1 MTHLNQRKI
10 LFLANVILAMS
21 EGNLVEAYEILVGH
35 IVSSYLSFG
44 ISYGARRGAKKLGQ
58 YLLGPLA
65 DLPVI
70 GDYIITCPEDKIMQ
84 RSSKLIADGVS
95 VIGTA
100 TTDYVPP
107 DLALGAAGQVC
118 GQAINEYEKE
128 LREQIARVMEE
139 SQKTD
144 AWMQKYIAECTLGN
158 ETVAETV
165 AKLRGGQ
172 IYFDPNQ
179 KRYFILK
186 IIGGVFIVLVTIILI
201 KGRSKVR
208 KFFKKIH
215 PKKVYTSFKKK
226 RYKKFIKDKEK
237 LELLYAM

>member
-1 MTHLNQRKI
+1 MTKLNQRQI

-21 EGNLVEAYEILVGH
+21 DGNLVEAYEIIVGH
-35 IVSSYLSFG
+35 IVSRYLAFG
-44 ISYGARRGAKKLGQ
+44 ISYGARRGATKLGQ
-58 YLLGPLA
+58 FLLGPIA

-70 GDYIITCPEDKIMQ
+70 GDYIFTCPEDEVMQ
-84 RSSKLIADGVS
+84 RGSKLIADGVS
-95 VIGTA
+95 VMGAA
-100 TTDYVPP
+100 TTEYVPK

-139 SQKTD
+139 SKKTD
-144 AWMQKYIAECTLGN
+144 LWMEKYIAKCTLGN

-165 AKLRGGQ
+165 TKLRGGQ

-186 IIGGVFIVLVTIILI
+186 VIGGVFIVLVTIILI

-208 KFFKKIH
+208 NLFKKIH
-215 PKKVYTSFKKK
+215 PKKLYTSFKTRRQKK
-226 RYKKFIKDKEK
+226 LLKDKEM
-237 LELLYAM
+237 LELIYVT